1 MKASVAVPVHHSGA
15 LAFSDV
21 MWATRV
27 EEVVYMLVTWSI
39 IAFLV
44 SSKDISFKSI
54 ASCFL
59 SLIVLS
65 VVTFFNLKP

>member
-1 MKASVAVPVHHSGA
+1 M
-15 LAFSDV
+15 
-21 MWATRV
+21 
-27 EEVVYMLVTWSI
+27 
-39 IAFLV
+39 V